1 MKRLGLLVLLF
12 GFGLAFATTTS
23 AAPILELPDSSDPK
37 RHIIELVSSNVF
49 DGEFYVW
56 TYKVTSGQGP
66 TVKAIS
72 HIMFD
77 ICLDYFDHATDEGGT
92 DIELKTDSADPT
104 LSMFGV
110 KFDDDYD
117 DGEMRQIKFFLT
129 KSVATT
135 LVDVGIKSGQN
146 LYYGTIDGPSC
157 ECEEEEIPEPATMAL
172 IGAGIVGLT
181 ARRRRFI

>member
-1 MKRLGLLVLLF
+1 MKRLGFLAVMF
-12 GFGLAFATTTS
+12 GFSLAYTVTSS
-23 AAPILELPDSSDPK
+23 AAPILELPNSSDPK

-77 ICLDYFDHATDEGGT
+77 ICLDYFDHAADEGGD

-104 LSMFGV
+104 LGMFGV
-110 KFDDDYD
+110 KFDDEYA
-117 DGEMRQIKFFLT
+117 DGEMRIIKFFLT
-129 KSVATT
+129 KAVEKT

-146 LYYGTIDGPSC
+146 LYYGQIDGPSC